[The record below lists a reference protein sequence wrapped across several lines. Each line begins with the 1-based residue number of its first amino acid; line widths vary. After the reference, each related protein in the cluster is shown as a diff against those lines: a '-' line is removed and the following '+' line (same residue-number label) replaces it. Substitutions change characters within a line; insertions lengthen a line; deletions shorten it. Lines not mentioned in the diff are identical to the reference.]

1 MVNAPIGCMVTHE
14 FFEADFRNSISVFF
28 SVTGNV
34 LGCKPIE
41 VKPDLEATYSV
52 FEILPLSS

>member
-1 MVNAPIGCMVTHE
+1 MGCTVTLE
-14 FFEADFRNSISVFF
+14 FFEADFINSISVFF

-41 VKPDLEATYSV
+41 VKPDFEAT
-52 FEILPLSS
+52 